1 MTLVTETYDYIPT
14 TVTFSGGAFALLK
27 PNAIQV
33 SGAKTTAVDLEGVSF
48 DLTGVPQLTISGPIE
63 VSKNVEDIVGELETS
78 VQDITIDSITYEGCK
93 CVSSNIQMQGSPDTA
108 IYLAGSIT
116 YQYESDNEFTPA
128 EVTFSGGGSATLHVQ
143 NFSVSENTVLIYA
156 IDNDDPVELPTGPGQ
171 IQMSGVI
178 AVDQDGELTLEDVL
192 AELGTDGITI
202 TVGDETYSDCLC
214 TGASVQVQGDDISTA
229 VVVGTLTYSY
239 TVESAYTPVDVTLSG
254 GSTVNLFVQNLSI
267 QENLVKL
274 YSVDSD
280 DTLELPTGPGQLSM
294 SGIVLNG
301 TSTDILDDLKSDV
314 TITVGTDEYV
324 CTCTGSSVQTGGSQ
338 AYLTGSLNYQYDV
351 ESAYTPVDVT
361 LSGGSTV
368 NLFVQNISVSEP
380 TSRVY
385 TVDSDTPVEL
395 PTGPG
400 QLSMSGIVL
409 NGTSTDILD
418 DLKSDVT
425 ITIGTDEYVCTCT
438 SSSVQTGGSQAYLTG
453 SLNYQYDVESSYTPV
468 TFTFQQTV
476 GETTESIKDTLLVRN
491 VSIQENTQDVYAVDD
506 SDPIQIATGPGQL
519 SLSGIVVP
527 DSTTFNTEHF
537 LKRLQDWESVTITI
551 GSSDPDTYS
560 CTCTGV
566 NVSTP
571 GPYLEGSLSFQYE
584 VESAYTPVD
593 VTLSGGSTVNLFV
606 QNLSIQENLV
616 KLYSVDSDDTM
627 ELPTGPGQL
636 SMSGI
641 VLNGTSTDILDDLK
655 SDVTITIGTDEY
667 VCTCVSSSVQT
678 GGSQAYLTGSLNYQY
693 DVESAYTPVDVILSG
708 GSTINLFVQNLSIQE
723 NLVKLYSVDSDDTLE
738 LPTGPGQLSM
748 SGIVLNGTS
757 TDILDDLKSDVTITI
772 GTDEYVCTCV
782 SSSVQTG
789 GSQAYL
795 TGSLNYQ
802 YDVESA
808 YTPVDVT
815 FSGGSTANLFV
826 QNLSIQE
833 NLVKLY
839 SVDSDDTLELPTGP
853 GQLSMSGI
861 VLNGTST
868 DILDDLKSDVTITI
882 GTDEYV
888 CTCTSSS
895 IQTGGSTAYLT
906 GSLNYQYDVES
917 DYTPVDVTLSGG
929 STINLFVQNL
939 SIQENSSE
947 IFNLSGTEKS
957 ILLGP
962 GQLSMSG
969 IVLNGTSTDILD
981 DLKSDVT
988 ITVGTDEYVCTCTS
1002 SSVQTGGSTAYIT
1015 GQLTYEYDID
1025 RTDIDVKLP
1034 NSLTIGNIGNL
1045 FAQNVTVQEP
1055 THQELRSIA
1064 GTTQEI
1070 KVGPGQI
1077 TISGVVVTGNAS
1089 VINALTSPDPTALVT
1104 ITMGGRSFGNCRCK
1118 GSQLQVAGQSASST
1132 YLTGSITYEYIGTDI
1147 NSSIIQ
1153 FTVSGLSIF
1162 TTQVSI
1168 SEGSVMQ
1175 FDPGGEFKFVGPGSI
1190 DVSGLVI
1197 GATNPLSILGKVANI
1212 SLGGRTYGGVRCI
1225 GSSLAAVAKD
1235 KYFTYYEGALKY
1247 IFKTINGEYSKG
1259 DEYTHAKT
1267 MTPQRRVLSDE
1278 IVDNGVPKIRYSV
1291 YLRKDTV
1298 HSRRTYT
1305 MDPGAS
1311 TVVDSIYANV
1321 ISVGWQWDDDH
1332 KMRIKEEQY
1341 FDMGATWDL
1350 EDQYDVEVGV

>member
-178 AVDQDGELTLEDVL
+178 AVDQDGDLTLEDVL
-192 AELGTDGITI
+192 SELGTAGITI

-239 TVESAYTPVDVTLSG
+239 TVESSYTPVDVTL
-254 GSTVNLFVQNLSI
+254 
-267 QENLVKL
+267 
-274 YSVDSD
+274 
-280 DTLELPTGPGQLSM
+280 
-294 SGIVLNG
+294 
-301 TSTDILDDLKSDV
+301 
-314 TITVGTDEYV
+314 
-324 CTCTGSSVQTGGSQ
+324 
-338 AYLTGSLNYQYDV
+338 
-351 ESAYTPVDVT
+351 
-361 LSGGSTV
+361 
-368 NLFVQNISVSEP
+368 
-380 TSRVY
+380 
-385 TVDSDTPVEL
+385 
-395 PTGPG
+395 
-400 QLSMSGIVL
+400 
-409 NGTSTDILD
+409 
-418 DLKSDVT
+418 
-425 ITIGTDEYVCTCT
+425 
-438 SSSVQTGGSQAYLTG
+438 
-453 SLNYQYDVESSYTPV
+453 
-468 TFTFQQTV
+468 
-476 GETTESIKDTLLVRN
+476 
-491 VSIQENTQDVYAVDD
+491 
-506 SDPIQIATGPGQL
+506 
-519 SLSGIVVP
+519 
-527 DSTTFNTEHF
+527 
-537 LKRLQDWESVTITI
+537 
-551 GSSDPDTYS
+551 
-560 CTCTGV
+560 
-566 NVSTP
+566 
-571 GPYLEGSLSFQYE
+571 
-584 VESAYTPVD
+584 
-593 VTLSGGSTVNLFV
+593 
-606 QNLSIQENLV
+606 
-616 KLYSVDSDDTM
+616 
-627 ELPTGPGQL
+627 
-636 SMSGI
+636 
-641 VLNGTSTDILDDLK
+641 
-655 SDVTITIGTDEY
+655 
-667 VCTCVSSSVQT
+667 
-678 GGSQAYLTGSLNYQY
+678 
-693 DVESAYTPVDVILSG
+693 
-708 GSTINLFVQNLSIQE
+708 
-723 NLVKLYSVDSDDTLE
+723 
-738 LPTGPGQLSM
+738 
-748 SGIVLNGTS
+748 
-757 TDILDDLKSDVTITI
+757 
-772 GTDEYVCTCV
+772 
-782 SSSVQTG
+782 
-789 GSQAYL
+789 
-795 TGSLNYQ
+795 
-802 YDVESA
+802 
-808 YTPVDVT
+808 
-815 FSGGSTANLFV
+815 SGGSTANLFV

-895 IQTGGSTAYLT
+895 VQTGGSTAYLT

-917 DYTPVDVTLSGG
+917 SYTPVDVTLSGG
-929 STINLFVQNL
+929 STVNLFVQNLSIQETLVKLYAVDSDDTLELPTGPGQLSMSGIVLNGTSTDILDDLKSDVTITIGTDEYVCTCVSSSVQTGGSQAYLTGSLNYQYDVESSYTPVDVILSGGSTVNLFVQNL
-939 SIQENSSE
+939 SIQENLVKLYSVDSDDTLELPTGPGQLSMSGIVLNGTSTDILDDLKSDVTITIGTDEYVCTCTGSSVQTGGSQAYLTGSLNYQYDVESAYTPVDVTFSGGSTANLFVQNLSIQESSSE
-947 IFNLSGTEKS
+947 IFDLNGTEKS

-981 DLKSDVT
+981 DLQGDVT
-988 ITVGTDEYVCTCTS
+988 FTIGTDTYDCTCTA

-1034 NSLTIGNIGNL
+1034 NSLTIDNIGNL
-1045 FAQNVTVQEP
+1045 FAQTVAVQEP
-1055 THQELRSIA
+1055 THQELQSIA

-1070 KVGPGQI
+1070 KVGPGQL
-1077 TISGVVVTGNAS
+1077 TISGAVVTGNAS

-1104 ITMGGRSFGNCRCK
+1104 VTMGGRAFGNCRCK

-1132 YLTGSITYEYIGTDI
+1132 YLTGSITYEYIGADI
-1147 NSSIIQ
+1147 NSSIIN

-1175 FDPGGEFKFVGPGSI
+1175 LEPGGAFQFVGPGSI

-1197 GATNPLSILGKVANI
+1197 GSTNPLSILGDVANI

-1247 IFKTINGEYSKG
+1247 IFKTIDGAYSEG
-1259 DEYTHAKT
+1259 SEYTHAKT

-1291 YLRKDTV
+1291 YRRKDTMW
-1298 HSRRTYT
+1298 SRRTYT
-1305 MDPGAS
+1305 MNPNAS
-1311 TVVDSIYANV
+1311 TSVDSPYANV
-1321 ISVGWQWDDDH
+1321 VSVGWQWDNDH
-1332 KMRIKEEQY
+1332 KMRIREEQY
-1341 FDMGATWDL
+1341 FDIGDWDL
-1350 EDQYDVEVGV
+1350 EDQYDVEVGA

>member
-178 AVDQDGELTLEDVL
+178 AVDQDGDLTLEDVL
-192 AELGTDGITI
+192 SELGTAGITI

-239 TVESAYTPVDVTLSG
+239 TVESSYTPVDVTLSG

-267 QENLVKL
+267 QETLVKL
-274 YSVDSD
+274 YAVDSD
-280 DTLELPTGPGQLSM
+280 DTL
-294 SGIVLNG
+294 
-301 TSTDILDDLKSDV
+301 
-314 TITVGTDEYV
+314 
-324 CTCTGSSVQTGGSQ
+324 
-338 AYLTGSLNYQYDV
+338 
-351 ESAYTPVDVT
+351 
-361 LSGGSTV
+361 
-368 NLFVQNISVSEP
+368 
-380 TSRVY
+380 
-385 TVDSDTPVEL
+385 EL

-438 SSSVQTGGSQAYLTG
+438 SSSVQTGGST
-453 SLNYQYDVESSYTPV
+453 
-468 TFTFQQTV
+468 
-476 GETTESIKDTLLVRN
+476 
-491 VSIQENTQDVYAVDD
+491 
-506 SDPIQIATGPGQL
+506 
-519 SLSGIVVP
+519 
-527 DSTTFNTEHF
+527 
-537 LKRLQDWESVTITI
+537 
-551 GSSDPDTYS
+551 
-560 CTCTGV
+560 
-566 NVSTP
+566 
-571 GPYLEGSLSFQYE
+571 
-584 VESAYTPVD
+584 
-593 VTLSGGSTVNLFV
+593 
-606 QNLSIQENLV
+606 
-616 KLYSVDSDDTM
+616 
-627 ELPTGPGQL
+627 
-636 SMSGI
+636 
-641 VLNGTSTDILDDLK
+641 
-655 SDVTITIGTDEY
+655 
-667 VCTCVSSSVQT
+667 
-678 GGSQAYLTGSLNYQY
+678 
-693 DVESAYTPVDVILSG
+693 
-708 GSTINLFVQNLSIQE
+708 
-723 NLVKLYSVDSDDTLE
+723 
-738 LPTGPGQLSM
+738 
-748 SGIVLNGTS
+748 
-757 TDILDDLKSDVTITI
+757 
-772 GTDEYVCTCV
+772 
-782 SSSVQTG
+782 
-789 GSQAYL
+789 AYL

-868 DILDDLKSDVTITI
+868 DILDDLKSDVTIT
-882 GTDEYV
+882 
-888 CTCTSSS
+888 
-895 IQTGGSTAYLT
+895 
-906 GSLNYQYDVES
+906 
-917 DYTPVDVTLSGG
+917 
-929 STINLFVQNL
+929 
-939 SIQENSSE
+939 
-947 IFNLSGTEKS
+947 
-957 ILLGP
+957 
-962 GQLSMSG
+962 
-969 IVLNGTSTDILD
+969 
-981 DLKSDVT
+981 
-988 ITVGTDEYVCTCTS
+988 VGTDEYVCTCTS

-1045 FAQNVTVQEP
+1045 FAQTVAVQEP
-1055 THQELRSIA
+1055 THQDLKSIA

-1070 KVGPGQI
+1070 KVGPGQL
-1077 TISGVVVTGNAS
+1077 TISGAVVTGDAS
-1089 VINALTSPDPTALVT
+1089 VINALTSPDPNALVT
-1104 ITMGGRSFGNCRCK
+1104 VTMGGRSFVNCRCK

-1147 NSSIIQ
+1147 NSSIIN

-1175 FDPGGEFKFVGPGSI
+1175 LEPGGEFEFVGPGSI

-1341 FDMGATWDL
+1341 FDIGATWDL